1 MVRNVKKWPFQT
13 TCSKTA
19 FFKRTVHFWVCFQRA
34 CLQLI
39 LFTNQLFALDLL
51 TNDLLNISSAYYVKN
66 CLLYYFFQL
75 FLLPQETCLHH
86 PGGLYTIFYLQYYKR
101 PVFKCFFTNG
111 GLLRNGLYKVPLN
124 KRLLFETTCIIAVQ
138 CIATCIIA
146 VQCIAWVL

>member
-1 MVRNVKKWPFQT
+1 MGLFAIKLLSIGSFCNKTVSIGSVCNKNVFYWVYISTNVLFFLQMLRNVKKWPFQT

-19 FFKRTVHFWVCFQRA
+19 FFKRTVHFWVCFQTA

-51 TNDLLNISSAYYVKN
+51 TNDLLNISSSYYVKN

-86 PGGLYTIFYLQYYKR
+86 PGGLFTIFYL
-101 PVFKCFFTNG
+101 
-111 GLLRNGLYKVPLN
+111 
-124 KRLLFETTCIIAVQ
+124 
-138 CIATCIIA
+138 
-146 VQCIAWVL
+146 